1 MILGID
7 TTGEACSVALLDQDL
22 TLVASNFRLLGSGH
36 AEALF
41 PMMEEMFEEAG
52 ASRNGVSRI
61 IVTTGPGSFTGVRV
75 GVSAAKGLG
84 LGLSCPVQGISVLQL
99 LAAQA
104 FGAERALERL
114 MVANDARRSQV
125 YIQSFERLRGGQF
138 KALEAAR
145 VTSLDE
151 LNGLLVKGRDQEKL
165 LIGSAAGLV
174 SLDAGSRVEARQL
187 NPDMAALGD
196 VLRLIPE
203 EYYSD
208 QPQAFYLRPPDAKP
222 QAAPAWQQKEG

>member
-1 MILGID
+1 MARSI
-7 TTGEACSVALLDQDL
+7 
-22 TLVASNFRLLGSGH
+22 
-36 AEALF
+36 
-41 PMMEEMFEEAG
+41 P
-52 ASRNGVSRI
+52 
-61 IVTTGPGSFTGVRV
+61 RV

-104 FGAERALERL
+104 FGADRALERL

-174 SLDAGSRVEARQL
+174 SLGTGSGVEARQL

-203 EYYSD
+203 EYFSD

-222 QAAPAWQQKEG
+222 QAAPAWRQEKG